1 MNTANLETNKPDLNW
16 EEDCND
22 IPFILCTPTKNED
35 DAAAAQAQDTTADEK
50 DTPNPMTFFLKPRR
64 SCHCTSCH
72 HQKDDQD
79 SFADMHGD
87 FPLRNDM
94 GIDSAGEECMD
105 LDCSSWSSPVPTMQ
119 SLEIIVTP
127 PAIKL
132 PKRRRRASHQEQQ
145 EVAAS
150 ALQTAGLLFPILGR
164 QGDCHV
170 QRQQQQQLPDVIF
183 CRPIPRRHR

>member
-1 MNTANLETNKPDLNW
+1 MNAANPQKKKPDLNW
-16 EEDCND
+16 EEDCDD

-35 DAAAAQAQDTTADEK
+35 DAAAAQAQGTTADEK

-170 QRQQQQQLPDVIF
+170 QQQQQELPDVIF